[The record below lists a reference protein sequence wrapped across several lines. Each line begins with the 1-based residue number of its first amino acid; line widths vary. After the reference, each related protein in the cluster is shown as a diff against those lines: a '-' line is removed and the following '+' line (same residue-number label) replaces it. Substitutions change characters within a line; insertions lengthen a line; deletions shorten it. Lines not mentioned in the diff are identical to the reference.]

1 MSLTCFLPTRKRA
14 FLISSTGEK
23 NAFKHAGGSSLQM
36 ASLLMV
42 VINLSPISQVEEAHV
57 CGCLSESTPLA
68 EVLTGKRRKGE

>member
-1 MSLTCFLPTRKRA
+1 
-14 FLISSTGEK
+14 
-23 NAFKHAGGSSLQM
+23 M

-57 CGCLSESTPLA
+57 CGCLSESTPPA